1 MDRWACFRER
11 GGQVGLF
18 KRGGW
23 TGGSVLERGVDR
35 WACFRERGWGG
46 GQVGLF

>member
-1 MDRWACFRER
+1 MEFYREG

-18 KRGGW
+18 RERGGGVFQRGGW
-23 TGGSVLERGVDR
+23 TGGSVLEREGVE
-35 WACFRERGWGG
+35 FYREGG